1 MCTTPPSPTTAI
13 LGSSAAHGCES
24 IAPLMLTGCL
34 CSFIK
39 GWGGLEDPDLSSSC
53 SHQLYATLPFIG
65 CGLEEGLKILSQ
77 GRLEEMG
84 SIYGTRESPYPY
96 WVKAFQVCA
105 WKHLCSCK
113 SCFGYALYG
122 RKPSKLTG
130 SLSYLWM
137 KSFFWCAV
145 GALSW
150 GVGETF
156 VRNSPGNPPPKRPL

>member
-1 MCTTPPSPTTAI
+1 MQKPSTRLFTARSNTAI
-13 LGSSAAHGCES
+13 ILVNFTNCSCCARLLQAQQPLSWGAQLHMVAKVSP
-24 IAPLMLTGCL
+24 PLMLTGCL

-130 SLSYLWM
+130 PS
-137 KSFFWCAV
+137 A
-145 GALSW
+145 
-150 GVGETF
+150 
-156 VRNSPGNPPPKRPL
+156 